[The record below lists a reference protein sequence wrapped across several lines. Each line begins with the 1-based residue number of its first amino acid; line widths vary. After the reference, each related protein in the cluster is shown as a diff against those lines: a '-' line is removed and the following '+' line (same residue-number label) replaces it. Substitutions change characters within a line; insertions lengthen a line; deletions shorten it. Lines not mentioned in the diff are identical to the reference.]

1 MKIRFSPDSISR
13 EELAKL
19 KKVTLDQLPTNVVEK
34 NLFKYKAYKKQ
45 LEKDLIKAKKFMK
58 NDPEATMEFYLCMDY
73 EYTDR
78 PEMPLLVIGKVAGQ
92 WKPFL
97 KQRILKH
104 KITDAVGLARFD
116 DSKKD
121 ETGMGYLELT
131 IEKGKPKQKLIKKLI
146 DKWLMPSGLEISFGG
161 DSDLSKE
168 AIPEGPS
175 LPRNLPVQLNEQDQV
190 QALFLAWKDNKYAG
204 KEERAIRLKIK
215 TYIDKWQEKYEVLA
229 PNQQQKVQAKKAQY
243 DYILDCLDAYEAP
256 EEGGSAA
263 PGITGIV
270 LEGGDGKMTLSRIN
284 IASFGLNAPGRMDR
298 MKKTNFSKIYAA
310 LESFNKET
318 DLLRKRKVFDGV
330 MSMIDK
336 WVAHHKK
343 DNVSTDKTKNQLR
356 GLEALYKQY
365 EQFMTSY
372 EGVKLDNT
380 TREVSDNEKLFN
392 ETAGNKKSSEAAKDV
407 RDATIDDRALQLAQL
422 LQRGKASNNDKTFGA
437 VMDWLADNVY
447 QELEGK
453 YIAATEQLFKKKS
466 ALVSD
471 VISVFGIGTLR
482 TLYLLDKLKGEED
495 QFAKLAFTLG
505 LLGKTWLLQVVT
517 LGQKDTV
524 EREDAM
530 SIMLKGYSAATV
542 QKLLDSEASI
552 KTFEGAIADYLRREH
567 PNMRRQVEAHLNL
580 QEARASEDPA
590 AINRANDAYLTSMIH
605 RLRKEGRLGKKLD
618 KDQLLQ
624 GLYAWLENASDAE
637 RKAMLDPRS
646 AFMIQLTDMSGTFT
660 YSGIDKGDLA
670 FIKEKLKAKKDLPE
684 NKKTNA
690 AFEHLK
696 ALAEKQNTKNA
707 LSRWMQDKD
716 VGKQFQQVLF
726 GKDIKDPQRAAVANF
741 CTDQQLEQWDQIEK
755 DLTTELQKPEDE
767 QDRVKIERL
776 NEEREEIFETAY
788 GGVQGLMDRAQ
799 VNHDIQK
806 EISESLRS
814 NGAKGGVYQEL
825 VAMAKGRMP
834 VVNFGKDVRLALAK
848 LGPGDKQLAA
858 IKADKDLLEILQ
870 ARTLG
875 TLGLADNKKQWTVIA
890 KELGLKPPLSNT
902 ELSDEQLSEQGDI
915 DNFKREHRVNRA
927 KLQSK
932 EELAQQKKLVEE
944 QKKSPA
950 YWAARIVTDYKSS
963 RLTTDEH
970 VLLQLMFEA
979 QKKGV
984 KLSAVLNELKE
995 LSDSTYNYIMTK
1007 DNHACGIIR
1016 DAAMNDRS
1024 IKAKEMLL
1032 DSRESVTLKRQVES
1046 GEVDKLIELMSPEEM
1061 LEEAFDF
1068 EALKKNVEAKKGVL
1082 QLLEQTDDEQV
1093 REQQQARLEELNKAI
1108 KRFDISPEFMEDL
1121 DRVLPPQKAIKVKAA
1136 MRGKV
1141 GDALTADGGNP
1152 TKTLVQELGG
1162 FTDADMKLMGA
1173 DIRAISAIEYE
1184 KQSETGLQ
1192 WSSVSSRMLQR
1203 KVADSDFLTKGWER
1217 NERLEAMGGVLNE
1230 SDLEQEK
1237 EVLATG
1243 MLRAEEEL
1251 EAARERFEERKAE
1264 LDKKLAQAINA
1275 LMQAVFFT
1283 LTMASGVGAA
1293 AGIVQLVWALSSA
1306 FMQTTISETVRMVTS
1321 GDRSGGVAEKAEDFF
1336 FAQLASQAGAI
1347 TGLIGANLAFALDV
1361 KALGVMS
1368 QGTGPDGKPLLSS
1381 WENILRTPF
1390 LKTAKGILSS
1400 TFSDIGENFVNR
1412 VANEKDSV
1420 LKDPIGDLAAWGEKT
1435 IKSLPKRYLKALIMT
1450 TAATGVGALAKELEW
1465 DFLKYHNP
1473 NSASKNRYTADGED
1487 RAFQSSDARLGF
1499 FNSDAENFSDWFN
1512 GWGMFDASPS
1522 FGGNAG
1528 WNGGS
1533 DPLDGFISVFSS
1545 AAENL
1550 QDPKVLTALAN
1561 SVVWGSMDGS
1571 KHGIK
1576 QQLGGMVE
1584 RSLDSLTVYRG
1595 EPIDPATRAKLKQQM
1610 ETSLEESINKQQ
1622 QELVDALDEGYG
1634 TNLEQEQIDKLRAG
1648 EYNPQEMM
1656 ILWNQFDWIG
1666 DGEDAENNLKFF
1678 NKVAGVLSL
1687 NEHQMKLYRREEVCY
1702 PFNTVDEFVLHYN
1715 ENKEEYNRVLND
1727 KVFVDTYIAQRSND
1741 GTHPKKIQYTIHFDG
1756 EDLVNIKDLDG
1767 DLDAIYAE
1775 WKQLK
1780 EMEAQDMSLVF

>member
-1 MKIRFSPDSISR
+1 MKIQFSPDSISR
-13 EELAKL
+13 EELARL
-19 KKVTLDQLPTNVVEK
+19 KKLTPDELPTNVVEK
-34 NLFKYKAYKKQ
+34 HLFKYKAYKKR
-45 LEKDLIKAKKFMK
+45 LEKDLIKAKKFLK
-58 NDPEATMEFYLCMDY
+58 SEPEATLEFYLCMDY

-78 PEMPLLVIGKVAGQ
+78 PEMPLLVVGKAAGQ

-104 KITDAVGLARFD
+104 KMTDAVGLVRFD
-116 DSKKD
+116 DSKKS
-121 ETGMGYLELT
+121 ETGMDYLELT
-131 IEKGKPKQKLIKKLI
+131 IEKGKPKQKLIKKLM

-161 DSDLSKE
+161 DADLSE
-168 AIPEGPS
+168 EVIPEGPS
-175 LPRNLPVQLNEQDQV
+175 LPRNLPIELDEGDQV
-190 QALFLAWKDNKYAG
+190 QALFLAWQANKYAG
-204 KEERAIRLKIK
+204 KEEQKVRLKIK

-229 PNQQQKVQAKKAQY
+229 ADQQQKVQTKKAQY

-256 EEGGSAA
+256 EDEGSSA

-270 LEGGDGKMTLSRIN
+270 LEGGDGTTTLSRIN
-284 IASFGLNAPGRMDR
+284 ISSFGLNAPGKIDR
-298 MKKTNFSKIYAA
+298 IKKTNFSKIYAA
-310 LESFNKET
+310 LEGFNKET
-318 DLLRKRKVFDGV
+318 DIERKRKVFDGV

-336 WVAHHKK
+336 WVTHHKK
-343 DNVSTDKTKNQLR
+343 DKVSTDKTKNQLQ
-356 GLEALYKQY
+356 GLETLYKQY
-365 EQFMTSY
+365 QKFMTSY
-372 EGVKLDNT
+372 EGVTLENA
-380 TREVSDNEKLFN
+380 TRQVSDNEKLFN

-422 LQRGKASNNDKTFGA
+422 LQRGKASNDDKTFGA
-437 VMDWLADNVY
+437 VVDWLADNVY

-482 TLYLLDKLKGEED
+482 TLYLLDKLKGEEN
-495 QFAKLAFTLG
+495 QYAKLAFALG
-505 LLGKTWLLQVVT
+505 LMGKTWLLKVVT
-517 LGQKDTV
+517 LGQEDTV

-530 SIMLKGYSAATV
+530 SIMIKGYPATTV
-542 QKLLDSEASI
+542 QKLLDSEASV

-567 PNMRRQVEAHLNL
+567 PNMRRQMEAHLNV
-580 QEARASEDPA
+580 QEARESGDTE

-605 RLRKEGRLGKKLD
+605 RLRKEGRFGKKLD

-646 AFMIQLTDMSGTFT
+646 AFMTQLTDMSGTFT
-660 YSGIDKGDLA
+660 YSGIDKGDVA
-670 FIKEKLKAKKDLPE
+670 FIREKLKAKKELPD

-690 AFEHLK
+690 VFEHLK
-696 ALAEKQNTKNA
+696 ALAEKQSTKNA
-707 LSRWMQDKD
+707 VSRWIQDKD
-716 VGKQFQQVLF
+716 VGKQFQQILF
-726 GKDIKDPQRAAVANF
+726 GQDIKDPQKAVVSNF
-741 CTDQQLEQWDQIEK
+741 CTDEEFNKWEQLEK
-755 DLTTELQKPEDE
+755 DLTEELQKPEDQ
-767 QDRVKIERL
+767 QDRVKIATL
-776 NEEREEIFETAY
+776 NEEREEIFERAY
-788 GGVQGLMDRAQ
+788 GGVQALMDRAQ
-799 VNHDIQK
+799 VNHDVQK
-806 EISESLRS
+806 EISETLRS
-814 NGAKGGVYQEL
+814 NGAKGTVYQEL
-825 VAMAKGRMP
+825 VAMAKGRVP
-834 VVNFGKDVRLALAK
+834 VVNFGKDVRLVLAK
-848 LGPGDKQLAA
+848 LGPSDKQLAA

-875 TLGLADNKKQWTVIA
+875 RMGLEDNKKQWTIIA

-902 ELSDEQLSEQGDI
+902 ELSDEQLSEQRDI

-932 EELAQQKKLVEE
+932 EELAQQQQQVEE

-950 YWAARIVTDYKSS
+950 YWAARLVTSYKTS

-970 VLLQLMFEA
+970 ILLQLMFEA

-984 KLSAVLNELKE
+984 KVSEVLTELEQLSG
-995 LSDSTYNYIMTK
+995 STYKYIQNEDNY
-1007 DNHACGIIR
+1007 ACETIR
-1016 DAAMNDRS
+1016 DVAEDDRP

-1032 DSRESVTLKRQVES
+1032 DSRESVTLKRQVDA
-1046 GEVDKLIELMSPEEM
+1046 GEVDKLIALMSPEE
-1061 LEEAFDF
+1061 LLQEAFDF
-1068 EALKKNVEAKKGVL
+1068 EALQENVEAKKEVL
-1082 QLLEQTDDEQV
+1082 QLLEQTEDEEV
-1093 REQQQARLEELNKAI
+1093 RAQQQGRLEELNKAI
-1108 KRFDISPEFMEDL
+1108 KRFDISPEFMDDL

-1141 GDALTADGGNP
+1141 GDALTADGDNP
-1152 TKTLVQELGG
+1152 TKTLIKDLGG

-1217 NERLEAMGGVLNE
+1217 NERLEAMTGVLNE

-1237 EVLATG
+1237 EVLAKG
-1243 MLRAEEEL
+1243 MLQAEAQLEE
-1251 EAARERFEERKAE
+1251 ARQKFEERKGE

-1306 FMQTTISETVRMVTS
+1306 FMQTTISETIRMVTS
-1321 GDRSGGVAEKAEDFF
+1321 GDRSGGALDKAEDFF

-1347 TGLIGANLAFALDV
+1347 TGLIGTNLAFALDV

-1400 TFSDIGENFVNR
+1400 TFNDIGQNFVER

-1435 IKSLPKRYLKALIMT
+1435 VKSLPKRYLKSLIMT
-1450 TAATGVGALAKELEW
+1450 TAATGAGALAKELDW

-1473 NSASKNRYTADGED
+1473 NSASKNRYTANGED

-1522 FGGNAG
+1522 FGGNAA
-1528 WNGGS
+1528 WKGGS

-1576 QQLGGMVE
+1576 QQLGGMVDK
-1584 RSLDSLTVYRG
+1584 SLDNLTVYRG
-1595 EPIDPATRAKLKQQM
+1595 KPIDPKTRDKLKEQM
-1610 ETSLEESINKQQ
+1610 ENSLEASIQKQQ
-1622 QELVDALDEGYG
+1622 KELVDALDEGYG
-1634 TNLEQEQIDKLRAG
+1634 SNLTEEQIEKLRAG

-1666 DGEDAENNLKFF
+1666 DGQDAKNNLKFF
-1678 NKVAGVLSL
+1678 NKVASVLSL
-1687 NEHQMKLYRREEVCY
+1687 NELQMKLYRREKVCR
-1702 PFNTVDEFVLHYN
+1702 PFRTVDEFVLHYN
-1715 ENKEEYNRVLND
+1715 ENKEEYKRVLGD
-1727 KVFVDTYIAQRSND
+1727 KVFVDTYVAQRN
-1741 GTHPKKIQYTIHFDG
+1741 GAKHPKQIQYTISFDG
-1756 EDLVNIKDLDG
+1756 EDLDNIKDLEG
-1767 DLDAIYAE
+1767 DLNAIYAE
-1775 WKQLK
+1775 WKKLK
-1780 EMEAQDMSLVF
+1780 EMDAKDMTFVF